1 MRILYWLKI
10 YVRSIIAALGISLLA
25 AGSAYGFDIDIADAT
40 TPDESAVDQTIA
52 VFISS
57 PQASAVS
64 VDFAITDG
72 TAEDGSDYTAST
84 GTLTFSAG
92 ETVKHIP
99 IPILADTLDEEDE
112 SVIITLSNPTSGT
125 LVDTQAILTITDDDN
140 PPQLSIADN
149 ATSESSGSFSLAA
162 TRTPLHQNRLLWL
175 GKLSA

>member
-10 YVRSIIAALGISLLA
+10 YVRSILAALGICLLA

-57 PQASAVS
+57 PQASNVDVDYAV
-64 VDFAITDG
+64 TDG
-72 TAEDGSDYTAST
+72 TAVDGSDYTASS
-84 GTLTFSAG
+84 GTITFNAG

-125 LVDTQAILTITDDDN
+125 LVDTRAILTITDDDN

-149 ATSESSGSFSLAA
+149 STSESSGSFSLAA
-162 TRTPLHQNRLLWL
+162 TLMPPHQNRLLL
-175 GKLSA
+175 AGKLSA